1 MKVFAREY
9 ANRTEAVDNAVFFR
23 GKEVEK
29 SPAHGME
36 TIFVVGVQPFT
47 EILRWVE
54 EYSIDTKNPIRH
66 VCFGANKSFNP
77 VTDLDWDNWVSMI
90 RSLLKED
97 LWVTLDFDAAYAEQ
111 LHETGL
117 CEYRRFIPIVS
128 VTLPYIG
135 LFNYNTVV
143 KIADSGFDATNPGVW
158 CHSLH
163 DLMDSDKFTSWD
175 TYQEDKLVK

>member
-1 MKVFAREY
+1 MKPYVREY
-9 ANRTEAVDNAVFFR
+9 ANRVDPIEDAVFFR
-23 GKEVEK
+23 GLEAEH

-36 TIFVVGVQPFT
+36 TIFVVGIQPFT
-47 EILRWVE
+47 EILGWVE
-54 EYSIDTKNPIRH
+54 KYSVGDKPIKH

-77 VTDLDWDNWVSMI
+77 IDDDEGEEWKNMI

-97 LWVTLDFDAAYAEQ
+97 LWVTLDLDTKYVAW
-111 LHETGL
+111 LHDSGL
-117 CEYRRFIPIVS
+117 CEFRRFIPIIS
-128 VTLPYIG
+128 VTLPYVS

-143 KIADSGFDATNPGVW
+143 KIADSGFDETNPGVW

-175 TYQEDKLVK
+175 KYQEDRLVK